1 MMFTISHIVQ
11 YVEHGGAMKR
21 DHAVAGQAVSREQ
34 ALQLVK
40 AAERCFASGDVASI
54 VAGYTD
60 DVVIRF
66 ADVPE
71 IRGKA
76 QAEKFLRARFARQKN
91 YRLTKVLRMLEGNM
105 LGNYWDGEWQDAHT
119 GKQMVGRGT
128 EFWTVRDGKIAVWEA
143 TFNVWEKG
151 GKPLTPIT

>member
-1 MMFTISHIVQ
+1 MADSPL
-11 YVEHGGAMKR
+11 G
-21 DHAVAGQAVSREQ
+21 REQ
-34 ALQLVK
+34 ALQMVK
-40 AAERCFASGDVASI
+40 AAERDFASGDVASI

-91 YRLTKVLRMLEGNM
+91 YRLTKVLRTLQGNM
-105 LGNYWDGEWQDAHT
+105 LGNYWDGEWEDAQT

-128 EFWTVRDGKIAVWEA
+128 EFWTVRDGKVALWEA

-151 GKPLTPIT
+151 GKPQSPIL